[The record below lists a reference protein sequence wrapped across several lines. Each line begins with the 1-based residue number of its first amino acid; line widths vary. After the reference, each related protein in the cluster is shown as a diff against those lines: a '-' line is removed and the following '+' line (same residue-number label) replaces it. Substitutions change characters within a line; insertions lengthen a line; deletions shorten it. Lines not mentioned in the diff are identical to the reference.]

1 MMFHFYFFV
10 NLYKNKQPA
19 AGDRTWA
26 AGHGRG
32 VLFVRGA
39 AEFEALHQTFISP
52 GLVGSV
58 ALDFNGDNFLY
69 TIF

>member
-32 VLFVRGA
+32 MLFA
-39 AEFEALHQTFISP
+39 AFEASRDAA
-52 GLVGSV
+52 GCG
-58 ALDFNGDNFLY
+58 
-69 TIF
+69 